1 MRGLFILERGQDNYL
16 FLFELRGRLQNE
28 LESRVGGR
36 EESGFVFDGR
46 TVSSVEMEGDE
57 CFADG
62 YAEFP
67 VEHTGGLVGFEHK
80 RIGGLGDWG
89 IGGLGDWE
97 GWEGWES
104 WELWE
109 GWERWEDSRGRQS
122 RGRDELRATE
132 ARYGGALRGRA
143 TGAHTTCEGGVGS
156 KIWESEGRGYF
167 LPGGG
172 GIAVESAGAKCAYG
186 TSEIVDSAFLQV
198 SILGKGILVP

>member
-1 MRGLFILERGQDNYL
+1 MRRRKADEKGVSGDVKEGGGRFRRRATSSTIESIFMFVFLRGLFILEGGQDNYL

-80 RIGGLGDWG
+80 VIGVIGGLGERQIRSLGHSPNARVLLEG
-89 IGGLGDWE
+89 I
-97 GWEGWES
+97 
-104 WELWE
+104 
-109 GWERWEDSRGRQS
+109 
-122 RGRDELRATE
+122 
-132 ARYGGALRGRA
+132 
-143 TGAHTTCEGGVGS
+143 
-156 KIWESEGRGYF
+156 
-167 LPGGG
+167 
-172 GIAVESAGAKCAYG
+172 
-186 TSEIVDSAFLQV
+186 
-198 SILGKGILVP
+198 

>member
-1 MRGLFILERGQDNYL
+1 MFVFLRGLFILERGQDNYL

-80 RIGGLGDWG
+80 GVGFRELWESWE
-89 IGGLGDWE
+89 DWE
-97 GWEGWES
+97 SWERWEGWES
-104 WELWE
+104 WGGSQGAAEP
-109 GWERWEDSRGRQS
+109 RQGRAS
-122 RGRDELRATE
+122 
-132 ARYGGALRGRA
+132 RYGGALRGRA
-143 TGAHTTCEGGVGS
+143 TGAHTTCEAGVGS

-198 SILGKGILVP
+198 GILGKGILVP

>member
-1 MRGLFILERGQDNYL
+1 MRRRKADEKGVSGDVKEGGGRFRRRATSSTIESIFMFVFLRGLFILERGQDNYL

-80 RIGGLGDWG
+80 G
-89 IGGLGDWE
+89 IG
-97 GWEGWES
+97 
-104 WELWE
+104 
-109 GWERWEDSRGRQS
+109 
-122 RGRDELRATE
+122 
-132 ARYGGALRGRA
+132 
-143 TGAHTTCEGGVGS
+143 
-156 KIWESEGRGYF
+156 
-167 LPGGG
+167 
-172 GIAVESAGAKCAYG
+172 
-186 TSEIVDSAFLQV
+186 
-198 SILGKGILVP
+198 